1 MQASVARKVSPDGGR
16 RQTGGGGGGRA
27 QMKGWTATELEVDD
41 VVLVVALVVAC
52 DLCAM
57 HLRQKKGE
65 RSARGNDGSGGG
77 GGGEGKAKA
86 KKNRRRQQ

>member
-1 MQASVARKVSPDGGR
+1 M
-16 RQTGGGGGGRA
+16 
-27 QMKGWTATELEVDD
+27 
-41 VVLVVALVVAC
+41 LVVALVVAC

-65 RSARGNDGSGGG
+65 RFARGNDGSGGG